1 MSVTV
6 FLGSE
11 SDFEVIEDGLDIL
24 KEFGVPFTL
33 EVTSAHRSPERTLR
47 LVREAE
53 ERGTAVF
60 IAVAGKAAHLAGVVA
75 AHTVRPVIGVPV
87 ESAALSGMDALL
99 STVQMPKGIPVAT
112 VALGKAGG
120 ANAALLAVEILAVGR
135 RRPPGQARRPPEE
148 DGREGRGDLEE
159 APREDMTSFAIRNFG
174 CRVNQ
179 AEAFAWVEELR
190 RGGLRLEEGPGR
202 GDYRPRQFL
211 HPDRPGRPRRA
222 AVHPPG
228 GPGQS
233 RGQASS

>member
-6 FLGSE
+6 FLGSD
-11 SDFEVIEDGLDIL
+11 SDFEVIEGGLDIL
-24 KEFGVPFTL
+24 KDFGVPFTL

-87 ESAALSGMDALL
+87 EGGALSGMDALF

-120 ANAALLAVEILAVGR
+120 ANAALLAVEILAL
-135 RRPPGQARRPPEE
+135 
-148 DGREGRGDLEE
+148 GD
-159 APREDMTSFAIRNFG
+159 A
-174 CRVNQ
+174 
-179 AEAFAWVEELR
+179 
-190 RGGLRLEEGPGR
+190 GLRDKLVAHRKKMAEKVE
-202 GDYRPRQFL
+202 
-211 HPDRPGRPRRA
+211 A
-222 AVHPPG
+222 N
-228 GPGQS
+228 S
-233 RGQASS
+233 RKLKEKI

>member
-6 FLGSE
+6 FLGSD
-11 SDFEVIEDGLDIL
+11 SDFEVIEGGLDIL
-24 KEFGVPFTL
+24 KDFGVPFTL

-87 ESAALSGMDALL
+87 EGGALSGLDALF

-120 ANAALLAVEILAVGR
+120 ANAALLAVEILAL
-135 RRPPGQARRPPEE
+135 
-148 DGREGRGDLEE
+148 GD
-159 APREDMTSFAIRNFG
+159 A
-174 CRVNQ
+174 
-179 AEAFAWVEELR
+179 
-190 RGGLRLEEGPGR
+190 GLRDKLVAHRKKMAEKVE
-202 GDYRPRQFL
+202 
-211 HPDRPGRPRRA
+211 A
-222 AVHPPG
+222 N
-228 GPGQS
+228 S
-233 RGQASS
+233 RKLKEKI